1 MSNIDVAG
9 SPIFTILNN
18 KMRYI
23 ISSGGNNSIILPN
36 LYTQTDPITIINTNV
51 ANVTI
56 ADDNSIGTSSV
67 PPFSTVMPSQT
78 SMTIIPSKIIGSY
91 TISEATST
99 ENTSYAAPLIPLLIQ
114 TLPAGSSSGWFSS
127 SDSGVSSLPQ
137 NPWIG
142 DITYIWNPFMNPSY
156 VQITNGGS
164 FLISVTKVG
173 ISTIVGTPNITSL
186 VISAVNSTGTF
197 TTLLTYTAPIV
208 ANTTYILGLET
219 TPPQY
224 DTLYSAIRFTMTF
237 ATLPRVGQGVNF
249 LQLYGTY

>member
-1 MSNIDVAG
+1 MSNIDVAN
-9 SPIFTILNN
+9 SSIFTILNN

-23 ISSGGNNSIILPN
+23 ISSSGNNSIILPN

-51 ANVTI
+51 TNVTI
-56 ADDNSIGTSSV
+56 ADDTSIGTSSV
-67 PPFSTVMPSQT
+67 PPFSVVMPSQT
-78 SMTIIPSKIIGSY
+78 SMTIIPSKIIRSY
-91 TISEATST
+91 TISAATST
-99 ENTSYAAPLIPLLIQ
+99 KNTSYAAPLIPLLIQ
-114 TLPAGSSSGWFSS
+114 TLPAGSSSGWFST

-142 DITYIWNPFMNPSY
+142 DITYIWNPSRNPSY
-156 VQITNGGS
+156 VQITNGGN

-208 ANTTYILGLET
+208 ANRTYILSLET
-219 TPPQY
+219 IPPQY

-237 ATLPRVGQGVNF
+237 ATLPIVGQGVNF